1 MYSTQVRMFRAA
13 CVNVVVAHVRVRVR
27 AHMPCAT
34 CVSSHAMICTYV
46 YVCALRMHI
55 GIRMCLRIVAC
66 YDMHIRIHSFPT
78 LWVSVS
84 PVCARAFAFTLSLS
98 LSRSLALSLAVCKQL
113 RRHLQKEKMRRASG
127 EKYSERIF
135 TRTNRKI

>member
-84 PVCARAFAFTLSLS
+84 PVCARAFAFTHSLSLS
-98 LSRSLALSLAVCKQL
+98 LSCSLSGSLQTTTTTSSKRKNEKSKWREIL
-113 RRHLQKEKMRRASG
+113 REDLHENQ
-127 EKYSERIF
+127 
-135 TRTNRKI
+135 